1 MTAWAKVAVSKAAD
15 TAAAAAAK
23 AKAKA
28 KAKEMEMV
36 GVVATAGDEM
46 EAAAIVLVVVT
57 VAVATAAV
65 ATAVEEVEA
74 VVLTDRVTAR
84 AGTPRK
90 PARGRQHGLSKNRQ
104 DFIVH
109 DANLT
114 CPSQGARCEPRLRA
128 RAPPDRAALSP
139 WLSPRSAAPAPSAP
153 ERARRLGAR

>member
-23 AKAKA
+23 TKAKA

-74 VVLTDRVTAR
+74 VLLTDRVTAR

-90 PARGRQHGLSKNRQ
+90 PARGRQHGLSK
-104 DFIVH
+104 IGKIS
-109 DANLT
+109 LCT
-114 CPSQGARCEPRLRA
+114 MLI
-128 RAPPDRAALSP
+128 
-139 WLSPRSAAPAPSAP
+139 
-153 ERARRLGAR
+153 